1 MTSKLEIASI
11 SDLNI
16 DTIILERFFLEKKQ
30 KLSDYVLKKGES
42 VVGKKII
49 SNQLLQEI
57 KNLKK

>member
-16 DTIILERFFLEKKQ
+16 NTIILERFFLEKKQ

-42 VVGKKII
+42 ATIF
-49 SNQLLQEI
+49 NQ
-57 KNLKK
+57 